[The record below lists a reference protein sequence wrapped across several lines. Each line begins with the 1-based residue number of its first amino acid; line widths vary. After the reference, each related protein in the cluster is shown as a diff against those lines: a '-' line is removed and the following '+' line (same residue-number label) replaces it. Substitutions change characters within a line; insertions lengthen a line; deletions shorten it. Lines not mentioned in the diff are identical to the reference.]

1 MIITVSTHVIHY
13 LSSLIQLMVI
23 HWSFTNSPL
32 YINILLHSYNSPG
45 FKDALMSSVV
55 VVSSLTIAP
64 SVVLLSSYNHIR
76 KIAVCKTA
84 AADEHFSVLFPFL
97 ELSTYHYL
105 FFRMVPL
112 YWWGDGLVWVS
123 CV

>member
-1 MIITVSTHVIHY
+1 MTIIMSTHVIHY
-13 LSSLIQLMVI
+13 LSSLIQLMVT
-23 HWSFTNSPL
+23 HWSLTNSPL

-76 KIAVCKTA
+76 KTAVCKTA

-97 ELSTYHYL
+97 EFSNYHL
-105 FFRMVPL
+105 FIYV
-112 YWWGDGLVWVS
+112 
-123 CV
+123 